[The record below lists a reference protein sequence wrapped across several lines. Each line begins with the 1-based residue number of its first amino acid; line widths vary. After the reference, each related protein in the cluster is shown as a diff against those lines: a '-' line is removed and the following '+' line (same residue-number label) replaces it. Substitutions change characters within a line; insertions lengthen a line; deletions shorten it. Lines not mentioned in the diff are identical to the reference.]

1 MINGLFQ
8 MRIVIP
14 MNNIYKVVKS
24 DDKFT
29 IWLIMFTFDF

>member
-1 MINGLFQ
+1 MI
-8 MRIVIP
+8 IVIP
-14 MNNIYKVVKS
+14 MNNIYKLVKS